1 MENKIV
7 TSILLIGFHHKK
19 GWQIEYE
26 FPTREKEKSYEDSI
40 PTLSLPDQSH
50 KFQQDTVILNCF
62 YLHYSSSQHFNYF

>member
-26 FPTREKEKSYEDSI
+26 FPTREKEKSNYEDSI
-40 PTLSLPDQSH
+40 PTLALPDQSH
-50 KFQQDTVILNCF
+50 KFQQDTVI
-62 YLHYSSSQHFNYF
+62 